1 MPTAH
6 GSSITQIGRMRTR
19 FSYKSIE
26 RGLPMRNIWLGVV
39 LGVVTLVL
47 GACSSSSTPASSGS
61 SASGGGAVVGVAI
74 PNQVSV
80 VTANNA
86 N

>member
-1 MPTAH
+1 M
-6 GSSITQIGRMRTR
+6 
-19 FSYKSIE
+19 K
-26 RGLPMRNIWLGVV
+26 NIWLGVV
-39 LGVVTLVL
+39 LGVATLML
-47 GACSSSSTPASSGS
+47 GACSSSSTPASGS